1 MVPFFSKSS
10 AFMLTQYVFKK
21 HKDFLNKTYGLF
33 EQNIRTFLKNIRL
46 FF

>member
-1 MVPFFSKSS
+1 MVLFFSKSS
-10 AFMLTQYVFKK
+10 GFMQNQYVFKK

-33 EQNIRTFLKNIRL
+33 EQDIRTFFKNIRL